1 MSALKLNF
9 FSRMLTVLKF
19 FVYASFFGEKR
30 LQREVGGGGGGV
42 LCLLSKFLGTKLN
55 IFRHGK
61 ITPKEHNRGR

>member
-30 LQREVGGGGGGV
+30 LQREVGGGGGGYYV
-42 LCLLSKFLGTKLN
+42 YYQNFWEQN
-55 IFRHGK
+55 
-61 ITPKEHNRGR
+61 